1 MTADPPLTP
10 TDPVTPADPPVTAA
24 GPPVVVVT
32 GAGQGL
38 GRAFALD
45 LARRGW
51 QVAVAD
57 LDGDRAGKVAAE
69 IAEASGTAR
78 AFTCDVSD
86 HAQVAGLAAAVPGQL
101 GPVVGLVNNAAVF
114 STLRMGPF
122 EDIEPEVWDRVL
134 RVNVT
139 GAFLI
144 CQAFIPSMRS
154 AGYGKVV
161 NISSAT
167 IHTGR
172 PGYLHYVTS
181 KAALIGFTR
190 ALAAEVGPDGLTVN
204 AVTPGSTA
212 TEIERETITPEQRQ
226 AMAAATAMRRV
237 QVPGDLVGAVAFLL
251 SHDSDFI
258 TGQTLNVDGG
268 FAYH

>member
-1 MTADPPLTP
+1 MTA
-10 TDPVTPADPPVTAA
+10 AE
-24 GPPVVVVT
+24 PPVVVIT

-51 QVAVAD
+51 QVAIAD
-57 LDGDRAGKVAAE
+57 LNDGRAGQVAAE
-69 IAEASGTAR
+69 IAQGGGTAR
-78 AFTCDVSD
+78 AFTCDISD
-86 HAQVAGLAAAVPGQL
+86 RAQVAGLASAVASQL
-101 GPVVGLVNNAAVF
+101 GQVVGLVNNAAIF

-122 EDIEPEVWDRVL
+122 EEIEADAWDRVL

-139 GAFLI
+139 GAFLA
-144 CQAFIPSMRS
+144 CQAFIPAMRS

-167 IHTGR
+167 VFTGR

-181 KAALIGFTR
+181 KAALIGLTR
-190 ALAAEVGPDGLTVN
+190 ALAAEVGADGITVN
-204 AVTPGSTA
+204 AITPGSTV
-212 TEIERETITPEQRQ
+212 TEVERETITPDQRQ
-226 AMAAATAMRRV
+226 AMAAATALRRV

-268 FAYH
+268 FAFH

>member
-1 MTADPPLTP
+1 MTA
-10 TDPVTPADPPVTAA
+10 AA
-24 GPPVVVVT
+24 PPVVVIT

-51 QVAVAD
+51 QVALAD
-57 LDGDRAGKVAAE
+57 LGGDRAAKVAAE
-69 IAEASGTAR
+69 IAEAGGAAG

-86 HAQVAGLAAAVPGQL
+86 RAQVASLAAAVASQM
-101 GPVVGLVNNAAVF
+101 GPVVGLVNNAAIF

-122 EDIEPEVWDRVL
+122 EDIEPEAWDRVL

-139 GAFLI
+139 GAFLM
-144 CQAFIPSMRS
+144 CQALIPAMRS

-167 IHTGR
+167 VLTGR

-190 ALAAEVGPDGLTVN
+190 ALAAEVGPAGIRVN
-204 AVTPGSTA
+204 AITPGSTA
-212 TEIERETITPEQRQ
+212 TEVERETITSQQRK
-226 AMAAATAMRRV
+226 AMAGATALRRI
-237 QVPGDLVGAVAFLL
+237 QVPADLVGAVAFLL
-251 SHDSDFI
+251 SPDSDFV

>member
-1 MTADPPLTP
+1 MTA
-10 TDPVTPADPPVTAA
+10 ADQ
-24 GPPVVVVT
+24 PVVVVT

-38 GRAFALD
+38 GRAFARD
-45 LARRGW
+45 LAGRGW
-51 QVAVAD
+51 QVAIAD
-57 LDGDRAGKVAAE
+57 LNGDRANQVAKE
-69 IAEASGTAR
+69 IAQTGGQAR

-86 HAQVAGLAAAVPGQL
+86 PAQVAELAQAITAQL
-101 GPVVGLVNNAAVF
+101 GTVTGLVNNAAVF

-122 EDIEPEVWDRVL
+122 EDIEPEAWDRVL

-139 GAFLI
+139 GAFHM
-144 CQAFIPSMRS
+144 CQALIPAMRS

-167 IHTGR
+167 VITGR

-190 ALAAEVGPDGLTVN
+190 ALAAEVGPAGITVN
-204 AVTPGSTA
+204 AITPGSTA
-212 TEIERETITPEQRQ
+212 TEVERETITLEQRQ
-226 AMAAATAMRRV
+226 AMAAATALRRI
-237 QVPGDLVGAVAFLL
+237 QVPADLVGAVAFLL
-251 SHDSDFI
+251 SRDSDFI

>member
-1 MTADPPLTP
+1 MTA
-10 TDPVTPADPPVTAA
+10 A
-24 GPPVVVVT
+24 PPVVVIT

-38 GRAFALD
+38 GRAFAVD

-51 QVAVAD
+51 QVVLAD
-57 LDGDRAGKVAAE
+57 LNGDRAGKVAAE
-69 IAEASGTAR
+69 IAAGGGTAR
-78 AFTCDVSD
+78 AFTCDISD
-86 HAQVAGLAAAVPGQL
+86 PGQVAGLAAAVHGQL
-101 GPVVGLVNNAAVF
+101 GPVTGLVNNAAIF

-122 EDIEPEVWDRVL
+122 EEIEPDAWDRVL

-139 GAFLI
+139 GAFLMCRALI
-144 CQAFIPSMRS
+144 SSMKA

-167 IHTGR
+167 VLTGR

-190 ALAAEVGPDGLTVN
+190 ALATEVGPDGITVN
-204 AVTPGSTA
+204 AITPGSTA
-212 TEIERETITPEQRQ
+212 TEVERETITPEQRQ
-226 AMAAATAMRRV
+226 AMAAATALRRV
-237 QVPGDLVGAVAFLL
+237 QVPADLVGAVAFLL
-251 SHDSDFI
+251 SRDSDFI

-268 FAYH
+268 FSYH

>member
-1 MTADPPLTP
+1 M
-10 TDPVTPADPPVTAA
+10 TAA
-24 GPPVVVVT
+24 GHPVVVVT

-69 IAEASGTAR
+69 VAEAGGTAR
-78 AFTCDVSD
+78 AFTCDVAD
-86 HAQVAGLAAAVPGQL
+86 RAQVAGLAAAVAGRLGQ
-101 GPVVGLVNNAAVF
+101 VTGLVNNAAIF

-122 EDIEPEVWDRVL
+122 EDIEPGAWDRVL

-139 GAFLI
+139 GAFLM
-144 CQAFIPSMRS
+144 CQALVPAMRS

-167 IHTGR
+167 VLTGR

-190 ALAAEVGPDGLTVN
+190 ALAAEIGPDGITVN
-204 AVTPGSTA
+204 AITPGSTA
-212 TEIERETITPEQRQ
+212 TEIERETITPDQRQ
-226 AMAAATAMRRV
+226 AMAAATALRRV
-237 QVPGDLVGAVAFLL
+237 QVPADLTGAVAFLL
-251 SHDSDFI
+251 SPDSDFI

-268 FAYH
+268 FAFH